1 MENIEKLWEWACSGN
16 TEKLRNY
23 YENGGSINNRHFAFG
38 ESHSLIKNN
47 SNIFFIIFQYQHR
60 FL

>member
-38 ESHSLIKNN
+38 ESHSLIMGAFRN
-47 SNIFFIIFQYQHR
+47 SQ
-60 FL
+60 LDTVE